1 MSDIQIWSE
10 VAVDVQSA
18 AAAEVAITA
27 ISKANPA
34 VASAAAHTFVVGD
47 VVLLRVKGFTDLD
60 YAVVRVKAVAAGV
73 SFTLEDID
81 TSDFSGTFISGS
93 ASKITFGVT
102 AATFTDVTPSGGE
115 ADKVAIRT
123 IHRKRDFN
131 LAGNETPLAYAFGSL
146 WDISDPALLALKA
159 AARTRKVLAVRFKFL
174 DGTTVLFAGM
184 PSTSL
189 APGGAAGAAVTTPV
203 SIDVRGWLQAY
214 PGA

>member
-1 MSDIQIWSE
+1 MSEVQIWSE
-10 VAVDVQSA
+10 VGVDVQSA
-18 AAAEVAITA
+18 ATTAVAITT

-47 VVLLRVKGFTDLD
+47 IVLLRVKGFNDLD
-60 YAVVRVKAVAAGV
+60 YAVVRVKAIAAGV

-81 TSDFSGTFISGS
+81 TSAYAGTFVSGT
-93 ASKITFGVT
+93 ASKITFGIT

-123 IHRKRDFN
+123 IHTKRDYN
-131 LAGNETPLAYAFGSL
+131 LPGNETPLAYAFGSL
-146 WDISDPALLALKA
+146 WDIADPALVALKA
-159 AARTRKVLAVRFKFL
+159 ASRGRQVVAVRFRFL
-174 DGTTVLFAGM
+174 DGTVVLFAGI
-184 PSTSL
+184 PSTNL